1 MIFANSRKKI
11 TLFTNIFPLNSY
23 GANQLI
29 RENETE
35 NVIGINNQHSNYVFK
50 VIINSL
56 NNYLIKNNG
65 AVSDFHLMKD
75 IIDRNSDSMEEEI
88 HTLIPVPL
96 YLGLV
101 GTMFGILIGVGF
113 LVFSGGLNDLLNT
126 SNGSGA
132 NGIESLLGGVALAM
146 MSSIVGI
153 SLTTYA
159 SYIAKD
165 AKIHVE
171 KSKNEFLSWIQGE
184 LLPNISN
191 DTSGA
196 LVKLTRNLTAFNS
209 TFANNT
215 QELNMTLSNVSS
227 TYHLQAE
234 LMKSINQ
241 LNIDE
246 IATAN
251 IKVYER
257 LKNSTNEIGI
267 FAQYLNEANQY
278 LATIQS
284 LNQKLDNYENRTQV
298 IENAGKF
305 FAKNEKW
312 IAENFDV
319 ANLEVQKS
327 LTRFNESTGKS
338 LSKLEESLNGQ
349 ILNLNGVMQQQQEM
363 LKNALEI
370 TTDIVKESVAKTQQI
385 FEKATTDQQQALNGK
400 LHEITALVDEVK
412 NLTHIKEG
420 IRDFKEASHL
430 QSRKIEELAREIRA
444 LARAKTD
451 GGVINQE
458 ISFPK
463 WLKVLII
470 AGSSLVALTCL
481 FYILPILFGWIINL
495 FKWIL

>member
-1 MIFANSRKKI
+1 
-11 TLFTNIFPLNSY
+11 
-23 GANQLI
+23 
-29 RENETE
+29 
-35 NVIGINNQHSNYVFK
+35 
-50 VIINSL
+50 
-56 NNYLIKNNG
+56 
-65 AVSDFHLMKD
+65 
-75 IIDRNSDSMEEEI
+75 MEEEI

-101 GTMFGILIGVGF
+101 GTMLGILIGVGF

-132 NGIESLLGGVALAM
+132 KGIESLLGGVALAM

-191 DTSGA
+191 DTSSA
-196 LVKLTRNLTAFNS
+196 LVELTRNLISFNS
-209 TFANNT
+209 AFAKNT
-215 QELNMTLSNVSS
+215 QELQITLSQVSV
-227 TYHLQAE
+227 TYQLQSE
-234 LMKSINQ
+234 LLKSINQ
-241 LNIDE
+241 LKIDE
-246 IATAN
+246 IATVN
-251 IKVYER
+251 ITVYEK

-267 FAQYLNEANQY
+267 FAQYLNGANQY

-327 LTRFNESTGKS
+327 LSRFNETTGES
-338 LSKLEESLNGQ
+338 LTKLQESLNGQ
-349 ILNLNGVMQQQQEM
+349 ILNLNGVMQQQQER
-363 LKNALEI
+363 LKDALEI
-370 TTDIVKESVAKTQQI
+370 TTDIVKESVTKTQQI
-385 FEKATTDQQQALNGK
+385 FEKATTDQQQALNSK
-400 LHEITALVDEVK
+400 LHEITKLVDEVK

-420 IRDFKEASHL
+420 IRDFKEATNL

-444 LARAKTD
+444 LAKAKTD
-451 GGVINQE
+451 GGVISQE

-463 WLKVLII
+463 WLKVLTI
-470 AGSSLVALTCL
+470 AGGSLVAVTCL
-481 FYILPILFGWIINL
+481 FYILPILLGWIINL
-495 FKWIL
+495 LKWIL